1 MSMIK
6 ESMLSSQERESETR
20 KEMQE
25 FAEKSLSMHPAAF
38 SKSLDGFSDKETKC
52 LIEIYDGYR
61 SDPSKKSQEFTVALN
76 ATLASQ
82 KRYVEASDIFFDR
95 QPPKELIVY
104 TTVGAYTFP
113 SDIFPKKHD
122 WIEWGKEH
130 REAPAKTEQEWE
142 EAYEREKASFE
153 IARDNFNNVMKKNS
167 EIETH
172 MRQVF
177 GELAPQDRLQVLE
190 SLSKAVSD
198 MRDREVSFDF
208 NNVSKRRSH
217 LGNVFNDLAI
227 DHAERMSQ
235 TEDDEEKIQLN
246 KSFDILIRDH
256 AKRIGEKEDNVR
268 KNLEH
273 LDLLRHGD
281 RPSETEKQ
289 SFSVKDLAEASKRDS
304 AERDSAER
312 GATHKPKLKT
322 I

>member
-1 MSMIK
+1 MIK
-6 ESMLSSQERESETR
+6 ESMLSSQERKSEIR
-20 KEMQE
+20 EKMRE
-25 FAEKSLSMHPAAF
+25 FAEISLPMAPTDF
-38 SKSLDGFSDKETKC
+38 SRALDGFSDKETKC
-52 LIEIYDGYR
+52 LIEIYEGYR
-61 SDPSKKSQEFTVALN
+61 SDPSKKVQEFTVALN

-82 KRYVEASDIFFDR
+82 KRYVETADIFFDR
-95 QPPKELIVY
+95 QPPEELIVY
-104 TTVGAYTFP
+104 TTVGAHTFP
-113 SDIFPKKHD
+113 SDIFPKKND
-122 WIEWGKEH
+122 WIKWGKEH
-130 REAPAKTEQEWE
+130 REAPAKTEREWE

-190 SLSKAVSD
+190 SLSKAISD

-208 NNVSKRRSH
+208 NNVSERRIH
-217 LGNVFNDLAI
+217 LSNVFNDLAI

-235 TEDDEEKIQLN
+235 TEDDEEKIQL
-246 KSFDILIRDH
+246 KESFDILIRDH

-268 KNLEH
+268 ENLE
-273 LDLLRHGD
+273 LLGLLRHGD
-281 RPSETEKQ
+281 RPKQ
-289 SFSVKDLAEASKRDS
+289 SFTVKDLAEASERDS